1 MLTIPRS
8 FERLET
14 ARIFSPYTHS
24 PYTISRFT
32 SYLKLL
38 LLPEVKYGE
47 RLLPVG
53 KKKLRVYQSLGSL
66 TIPRV
71 VPPLPVVLADDV
83 RQKVWLSLIIKQ
95 GGAYPQNS
103 LSFLASSGKRTNHSR
118 AYLYGRRDDRNFKYI
133 YGHRVKRV
141 NTLIY
146 HDKADLYALT

>member
-14 ARIFSPYTHS
+14 VRILSPYTHS

-53 KKKLRVYQSLGSL
+53 KKKLRVCQSLAHWTL
-66 TIPRV
+66 TMTREV

-83 RQKVWLSLIIKQ
+83 AKRCGLASLLLNKQ
-95 GGAYPQNS
+95 GPT
-103 LSFLASSGKRTNHSR
+103 LRTR
-118 AYLYGRRDDRNFKYI
+118 
-133 YGHRVKRV
+133 
-141 NTLIY
+141 
-146 HDKADLYALT
+146 